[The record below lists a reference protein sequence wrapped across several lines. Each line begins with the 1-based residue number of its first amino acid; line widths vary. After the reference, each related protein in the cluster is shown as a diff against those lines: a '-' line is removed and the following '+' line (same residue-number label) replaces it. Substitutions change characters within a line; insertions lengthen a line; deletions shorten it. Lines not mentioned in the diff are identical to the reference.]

1 MAYMNQENKKRL
13 APKIKEICKRYG
25 VKATLSV
32 DNHSTLQLNI
42 KSGSLDVL
50 DDATEKAH
58 CRLDSDGGLY
68 TSVNEFWYEEH
79 YTGETLKFL
88 SEVIP
93 AMMVGN
99 HNNNDIMTDYFDVGW
114 YINVYV
120 GAWDKPY
127 ILTVKEAA

>member
-1 MAYMNQENKKRL
+1 MAYMSQENKKSL
-13 APKIKEICKRYG
+13 SPKIKEICKRYD

-32 DNHSTLQLNI
+32 DNHTSLELNI

-50 DDATEKAH
+50 DDSTGNSR

-68 TSVNEFWYEEH
+68 DSVNVYHYENH
-79 YTGETLKFL
+79 YTGKTLEFL

-93 AMMVGN
+93 AMTIGN
-99 HNNNDIMTDYFDVGW
+99 HNNSDIMTDYFDVGW
-114 YINVYV
+114 YIGVNV

-127 ILTVKEAA
+127 ILND